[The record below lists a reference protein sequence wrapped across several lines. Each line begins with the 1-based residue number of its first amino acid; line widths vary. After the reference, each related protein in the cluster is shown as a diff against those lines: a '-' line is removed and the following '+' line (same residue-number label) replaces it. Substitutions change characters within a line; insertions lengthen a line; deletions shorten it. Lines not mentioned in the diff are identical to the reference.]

1 MFKIKIKCVEAFSR
15 CNLFRYY
22 NIILF
27 IQKIKEGT
35 WLKKSLKI
43 LKWSSEAV
51 LTKIQWT
58 KEKKIRKDKNDPAKY
73 NTENKRLNNMNSNI
87 TVGEVPESVSNSSST
102 GGIHRATYHA
112 KNQMTNHEW
121 VKDWIWQWQK
131 EHISVIIWDT
141 VIP

>member
-1 MFKIKIKCVEAFSR
+1 
-15 CNLFRYY
+15 
-22 NIILF
+22 
-27 IQKIKEGT
+27 
-35 WLKKSLKI
+35 LKKSLKI

-87 TVGEVPESVSNSSST
+87 TVGEVPESFSNSSST

-112 KNQMTNHEW
+112 K
-121 VKDWIWQWQK
+121 IR
-131 EHISVIIWDT
+131 
-141 VIP
+141 